1 MKKSFIFLSALS
13 LLFILAACEDHNDDD
28 HKHEESESITKVS
41 LTLIDSTLKD
51 TIRVFWSDVDGIG
64 GTKPILPDT
73 IVLKP
78 NGDYLASIMFEGKV
92 DGHNH
97 DITEEIQAEA
107 NDHLLCFAPLHLPN
121 VIALEIIRLDLDGK
135 GLEIGLKSRWKN
147 RAQMLGDVKI
157 SLKHQP
163 GIKNGSCDIG
173 ETDVELL
180 FPFKNN

>member
-13 LLFILAACEDHNDDD
+13 LLFILAACEDHDDDD

-51 TIRVFWSDVDGIG
+51 TIQVFWSDADGIG
-64 GTKPILPDT
+64 GTNPILPDT

-78 NGDYLASIMFEGKV
+78 NGDYLASIKFEGQD
-92 DGHNH
+92 DGHIH
-97 DITEEIQAEA
+97 DITDEIKAEG
-107 NDHLLCFAPLHLPN
+107 NDHILCFSPLHLLN
-121 VIALEIIRLDLDGK
+121 VIALEITRLDLDGK

-147 RAQMLGDVKI
+147 RVQMLGDVKI

-180 FPFKNN
+180 FPFKNK